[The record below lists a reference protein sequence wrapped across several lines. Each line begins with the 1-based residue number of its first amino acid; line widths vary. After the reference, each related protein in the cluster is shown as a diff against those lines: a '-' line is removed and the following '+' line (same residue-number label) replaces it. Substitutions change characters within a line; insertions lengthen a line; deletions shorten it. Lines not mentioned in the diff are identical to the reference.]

1 VKVLITGAIG
11 QRNEPHQRPERFR
24 RNRTARRQSGMIGD
38 QDESG
43 FSMPL
48 HNCDFNC
55 SNDRH
60 TQVVRAHKH
69 FTIDL
74 HAHLLT
80 PAVEPLVAGCPQK
93 KGEPEFMLRTQ
104 GAASV
109 AHNMQK
115 MLPTAFRKMTSLDER
130 LRDMDAM
137 GVDVQALS
145 PSPNQYYYWAEHDL
159 AREIVRVQNEHVAA
173 TCAAHAE
180 RFVGLGTIALQ
191 HPELSVEQL
200 THAVKTLGL
209 RGLEISTAVNG
220 LDLADAKF
228 ERFWA
233 KADELGCVVFI
244 HPLGTSLVERVNQF
258 YLTNIIGQ
266 PLETTIALSNLIF
279 GGVLDRHH
287 GVKIVAAH
295 GGGYLPAYIGRS
307 DHGYKVR
314 PEAGDIQ
321 KKPSEYLKQIYFD
334 SLVYSPE
341 QLRALIAQVGASQI
355 AVGTDYAFDMGD
367 YDVHELLES
376 VPHLSEEERAQISG
390 GNAMKLLGIER

>member
-1 VKVLITGAIG
+1 
-11 QRNEPHQRPERFR
+11 
-24 RNRTARRQSGMIGD
+24 MIGD
-38 QDESG
+38 QDQSG

-137 GVDVQALS
+137 GVDVQVLS

-173 TCAAHAE
+173 TCAAHPE

-209 RGLEISTAVNG
+209 RGVEISTAVNG

-244 HPLGTSLVERVNQF
+244 HPLGTSLVERVHQF

-287 GVKIVAAH
+287 AVKIVAAH

-321 KKPSEYLKQIYFD
+321 KRPSEYLKQIYFD

-355 AVGTDYAFDMGD
+355 VVGTDYAFDMGD